1 MNESYYVVLSF
12 TAFSGYMNYHTV
24 ITNEKIIYITEY
36 SYKYAAQ
43 WLPQNIARRQPYNS
57 TLRYPSGGGGVGGVG
72 GGGVGGVGG
81 GGVGGGVCVCVGGG
95 GGGGG
100 GGCYRE
106 MWAIQGNVFGVWKH
120 YIEQQYQVGFQAY
133 QKLSRVSKPIYTS
146 VVLAFNAAIVVTILN
161 HCIPLSTRL
170 KYTTCQRKRPRYSRA
185 SIREGNGFSTLYI
198 EIYERSICYWW
209 NGSTVQTPQWNQ
221 TSIPISKYVS
231 CQPVFPF
238 IYIYFNSVFGKW
250 SK

>member
-1 MNESYYVVLSF
+1 MLYCLLRRFLDTWIIILWSR
-12 TAFSGYMNYHTV
+12 MK
-24 ITNEKIIYITEY
+24 KIYT
-36 SYKYAAQ
+36 
-43 WLPQNIARRQPYNS
+43 LPNIHIN
-57 TLRYPSGGGGVGGVG
+57 TLRNDYRKTLRGGSRITARYGPLRGVGWAGLG
-72 GGGVGGVGG
+72 GLGGLG
-81 GGVGGGVCVCVGGG
+81 
-95 GGGGG
+95 
-100 GGCYRE
+100 YRE

-133 QKLSRVSKPIYTS
+133 QKLSRVSRPIYTS
-146 VVLAFNAAIVVTILN
+146 VVLAFNAAIVVAILN